1 MLTTD
6 TSANPSIASQVCTTT
21 ATVTTVPIPC
31 GSPRWIRYG
40 MGVASTYN
48 PANNDKYVS
57 VDGHIEGVYDE
68 NGNLVTDSVNQGTYN
83 FANPNKDP
91 IGHFIKDVI
100 PYYIWGNSPDDPT
113 SFWERVT
120 GTYSGNVDGE

>member
-1 MLTTD
+1 
-6 TSANPSIASQVCTTT
+6 
-21 ATVTTVPIPC
+21 
-31 GSPRWIRYG
+31 

-91 IGHFIKDVI
+91 IGHFIKMLYHTTYGVI
-100 PYYIWGNSPDDPT
+100 LLMTLHHFGKELQEHILAMLMESEKCYLNL
-113 SFWERVT
+113 FFL
-120 GTYSGNVDGE
+120 

>member
-1 MLTTD
+1 
-6 TSANPSIASQVCTTT
+6 
-21 ATVTTVPIPC
+21 
-31 GSPRWIRYG
+31 

-91 IGHFIKDVI
+91 
-100 PYYIWGNSPDDPT
+100 S
-113 SFWERVT
+113 
-120 GTYSGNVDGE
+120 